1 MITGQLDQLYKIV
14 IIKNVSR
21 YLDNSRKSC
30 EIEMNNVLNA
40 ENKSEN
46 YCN

>member
-1 MITGQLDQLYKIV
+1 MFPDIWEDIRYKIMFP
-14 IIKNVSR
+14 
-21 YLDNSRKSC
+21 DNSRKSC